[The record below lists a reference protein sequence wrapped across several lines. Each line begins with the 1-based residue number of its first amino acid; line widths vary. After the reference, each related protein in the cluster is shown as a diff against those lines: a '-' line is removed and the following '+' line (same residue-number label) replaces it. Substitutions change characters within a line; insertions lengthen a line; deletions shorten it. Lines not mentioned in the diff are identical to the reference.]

1 MTPRDFEEI
10 TSFYLSRQGYKVTLT
25 SYTNDYG
32 ADLFAEKENE
42 KIVVQAKMYGD
53 SSRKVNRRCLME
65 LHGVKDY
72 FDCTKAIL
80 STDGILMPD
89 ALEVAS
95 KLKIEVINPLDQEFV
110 SPSLVPRLSTNS
122 LFDNIWT
129 NYIIPLQGK
138 VITRDDGSTN
148 EIKKVGWAHIE
159 RISSNGKKGIID
171 IDIFKFV
178 VYHLEKNGSI
188 TRDYI
193 NQNYEKRAASG
204 IVLILSQVP
213 LFRLTTRPLTLHY
226 QAQQL

>member
-10 TSFYLSRQGYKVTLT
+10 TGLYLSGLGYKVALT
-25 SYTNDYG
+25 SLTNDYG
-32 ADLFAEKENE
+32 ADLFAEKGSER
-42 KIVVQAKMYGD
+42 IVIQAKMYGG
-53 SSRKVNRRCLME
+53 SSRKVNRRCIME

-72 FDCTKAIL
+72 FDCTRAIL

-95 KLKIEVINPLDQEFV
+95 KLKIEVINPLREEFV
-110 SPSLVPRLSTNS
+110 SASLMPRLSTKS

-148 EIKKVGWAHIE
+148 EIIRVDWAHIE
-159 RISSNGKKGIID
+159 RISSTGKKSLIE

-178 VYHLEKNGSI
+178 IQHLEKYGSI

-193 NQNYEKRAASG
+193 NQNYEKRASSA

-213 LFRLTTRPLTLHY
+213 LFKLTKRPLTLHY
-226 QAQQL
+226 QTK